1 MNKDAMNQGVQIL
14 LDRMDTNPEEFEYDI
29 ARGGGKW
36 SDIVQAVH
44 ARKNAPE
51 AHKNTLAPLPFLTD
65 PEVNALYDKL
75 EDVRRENFTADV
87 LRRLADDSV
96 KQQEL
101 WANVSAYSTSNHPL
115 LGTPPSL
122 TIGTGTGIGAWG
134 TSSITHA
141 QTLSLSERE
150 KQQLCKA
157 LEDYDDKINLKEHE
171 KLHKA
176 FGLAVK
182 AEAVK
187 AERKK
192 AVK

>member
-1 MNKDAMNQGVQIL
+1 MNKDVMNQGVQIL

-44 ARKNAPE
+44 VRKD
-51 AHKNTLAPLPFLTD
+51 KNEKTLPFLSD
-65 PEVNALYDKL
+65 AEVNALYDKL
-75 EDVRRENFTADV
+75 EDVRRENFTSDV
-87 LRRLADDSV
+87 LRRLADTP
-96 KQQEL
+96 KEIAQQEL
-101 WANVSAYSTSNHPL
+101 WDTSYSSSNHPV

-122 TIGTGTGIGAWG
+122 TTTLPHTTGTWGA
-134 TSSITHA
+134 SSITTA
-141 QTLSLSERE
+141 QALSLSERE
-150 KQQLCKA
+150 KQQLCEA
-157 LEDYDDKINLKEHE
+157 LEDYKLKQH
-171 KLHKA
+171 KDLHKA

-187 AERKK
+187 ADRKK

>member
-14 LDRMDTNPEEFEYDI
+14 LDRMDTNPEEFDDYT
-29 ARGGGKW
+29 GKW
-36 SDIVQAVH
+36 GDIIGAVH
-44 ARKNAPE
+44 ARKSIPE
-51 AHKNTLAPLPFLTD
+51 GHSKDAPLPFLTD

-101 WANVSAYSTSNHPL
+101 WDTSYSSSNYPV

-122 TIGTGTGIGAWG
+122 TTTLPYTTGT
-134 TSSITHA
+134 SI
-141 QTLSLSERE
+141 SLSERE
-150 KQQLCKA
+150 KEQIADAIDEIKHKRHQ
-157 LEDYDDKINLKEHE
+157 D
-171 KLHKA
+171 LHKA

-187 AERKK
+187 ADRKK

>member
-51 AHKNTLAPLPFLTD
+51 AHKNTAPLPFLTD
-65 PEVNALYDKL
+65 PEVNALYEKL

-96 KQQEL
+96 KQQDL
-101 WANVSAYSTSNHPL
+101 WANVSTYSISNHPV

-122 TIGTGTGIGAWG
+122 TTTLPYTTGT
-134 TSSITHA
+134 SIN
-141 QTLSLSERE
+141 LSERE
-150 KQQLCKA
+150 KQQFREA
-157 LEDYDDKINLKEHE
+157 LEDYNDKINLKQHE
-171 KLHKA
+171 RLHKE

-182 AEAVK
+182 AETVK

-192 AVK
+192 AIPK

>member
-14 LDRMDTNPEEFEYDI
+14 LDRMDTNPEEFEEGSSSKWADI
-29 ARGGGKW
+29 MN
-36 SDIVQAVH
+36 AVT
-44 ARKNAPE
+44 ARKNVPE
-51 AHKNTLAPLPFLTD
+51 AHAKNAPLPFLTD

-75 EDVRRENFTADV
+75 EDVRRENFTSDV
-87 LRRLADDSV
+87 LRRLADTP
-96 KQQEL
+96 KEIAQQEL
-101 WANVSAYSTSNHPL
+101 WDTSYSSSNHPV

-122 TIGTGTGIGAWG
+122 TTTLPHTTGAWG

-150 KQQLCKA
+150 KQQLCEA
-157 LEDYDDKINLKEHE
+157 LEDYKLKQH
-171 KLHKA
+171 KDLHKA

-187 AERKK
+187 ADRKK

>member
-29 ARGGGKW
+29 AMGGGKW

-51 AHKNTLAPLPFLTD
+51 AHKNTAPLPFLTD
-65 PEVNALYDKL
+65 PEVNALYEKL

-87 LRRLADDSV
+87 LRRLADDSQTI

-101 WANVSAYSTSNHPL
+101 WANVSTYSTSNYPV

-122 TIGTGTGIGAWG
+122 TTGTGTGTWG
-134 TSSITHA
+134 GSSITTA
-141 QTLSLSERE
+141 QSLSLSERE
-150 KQQLCKA
+150 KQQLCEA
-157 LEDYDDKINLKEHE
+157 LEDYKLKQH
-171 KLHKA
+171 KDLHKA
-176 FGLAVK
+176 YALAVK